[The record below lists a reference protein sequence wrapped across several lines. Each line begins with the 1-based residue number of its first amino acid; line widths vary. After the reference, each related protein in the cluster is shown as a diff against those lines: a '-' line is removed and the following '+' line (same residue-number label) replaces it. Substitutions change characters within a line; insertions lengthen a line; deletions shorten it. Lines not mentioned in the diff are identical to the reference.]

1 MELWINTFSSCQREK
16 ASKHK
21 RALIRAMKGVKVK
34 IAGRLAGKEIARAEC
49 IKKGRLPL
57 QTIRSKIDYC
67 CYPIRTIYGVL
78 GVKIWIFVDE
88 E

>member
-1 MELWINTFSSCQREK
+1 MKKGIELTKKMDI
-16 ASKHK
+16 
-21 RALIRAMKGVKVK
+21 KGVKVK

-57 QTIRSKIDYC
+57 QTIRAKIDYC
-67 CYPIRTIYGVL
+67 CYSIRTIYGVL